1 MDKEKKEVKKN
12 TTGKKTTPAKKATG
26 TKKVASSKK
35 TTSTKKSTGTKKAV
49 TRKTPSKSVTV
60 KNKVF
65 DWIKNNSSIVY
76 TIGIIILI
84 FLLIWL
90 IIVESNKKEIIYINK
105 NTNTNIVEVDKD
117 VLKLEDISYYKN
129 KYNNNDIIGLL
140 YVPGTN
146 IREPIT
152 QSKDNNY
159 YLKHNLYKK
168 DDIRGTVFL
177 DYRVDFNKSKKT
189 LIYSHNSKTIDVP
202 FRELDGYYNKDFFD
216 SHKYMYVKTDKEI
229 SKYEIFSSYVEYGNW
244 DYMDT
249 DIDNGDK
256 WFKHISGLKNK
267 SLYNTDVDINKNDKI
282 MILQTCSELD
292 KYASFDRKYLLVISK
307 KII

>member
-1 MDKEKKEVKKN
+1 MEKEKKAVKKS
-12 TTGKKTTPAKKATG
+12 TT
-26 TKKVASSKK
+26 SKK
-35 TTSTKKSTGTKKAV
+35 TTTKKTTGTKKAN
-49 TRKTPSKSVTV
+49 TRKTPSKKVPVKKSSSVKKKV
-60 KNKVF
+60 VSKNPIF
-65 DWIKNNSSIVY
+65 DFIKNNHIIIY
-76 TIGIIILI
+76 TIGVILLI
-84 FLLIWL
+84 FLLICL
-90 IIVESNKKEIIYINK
+90 IIVKKKKKEIIYVNEK
-105 NTNTNIVEVDKD
+105 EYNNSEVVEVPND

-129 KYNNNDIIGLL
+129 KYNNDDIIGLL

-152 QSKDNNY
+152 QSKDNSY

-216 SHKYMYVKTDKEI
+216 RHKYMYVKTEKEI

-267 SLYNTDVDINKNDKI
+267 SLYNTDVDISKDDKI

>member
-1 MDKEKKEVKKN
+1 MEKEKKELKKN
-12 TTGKKTTPAKKATG
+12 TTDKKTTI
-26 TKKVASSKK
+26 TKKS
-35 TTSTKKSTGTKKAV
+35 TSTKKSNSTKKI
-49 TRKTPSKSVTV
+49 TSKKVPV
-60 KNKVF
+60 KNNIF
-65 DWIKNNSSIVY
+65 NLIKNSSSIVY
-76 TIGIIILI
+76 TIGIVLLV

-90 IIVESNKKEIIYINK
+90 IIVESNKKEIVYIN
-105 NTNTNIVEVDKD
+105 NTNIDTVEVNKD

-129 KYNNNDIIGLL
+129 KYNNDDIIGLL

-152 QSKDNNY
+152 QFKDNNY

-177 DYRVDFNKSKKT
+177 DYRVDFNKGKKV

-216 SHKYMYVKTDKEI
+216 RHKYMYVKTENGI
-229 SKYEIFSSYVEYGNW
+229 SKYEIFSSYVEYDNW

-249 DIDNGDK
+249 DIDNSDK
-256 WFKHISGLKNK
+256 WFKHISDLKNK
-267 SLYNTDVDINKNDKI
+267 SLYNTDVNISENDKI

-307 KII
+307 KVI